1 MSDCGSLQ
9 YDTLRRVESPL
20 TGSFILKPAS
30 PSLSDR
36 SLPPFS
42 SGSSISETSTGSGG
56 SNSTSQE
63 EEQLDSAST
72 LAAAIMDQDHHQ
84 ADIISVR
91 WELDA
96 VIGYLK

>member
-1 MSDCGSLQ
+1 MLALLDFKCHLNF
-9 YDTLRRVESPL
+9 D
-20 TGSFILKPAS
+20 LKVNCFSTQLIA
-30 PSLSDR
+30 R

-42 SGSSISETSTGSGG
+42 SGSSISETSTGSG
-56 SNSTSQE
+56 TSQE